1 MIFIDT
7 NVLVYA
13 AAGDAG
19 ALALL
24 QGASALRRDV
34 ATSST
39 VIEELHRL
47 ELRGRVPAG
56 LARDTF
62 TLLRPLLEVT
72 DDAVATALA
81 LDSAGLGAADRLHVG
96 VCRAHG
102 IDTIATAD
110 RAFDGIPGLH
120 RLDPL
125 AAG

>member
-1 MIFIDT
+1 VIFVDT

-13 AAGDAG
+13 ASGDAG

-39 VIEELHRL
+39 VIEELHHL
-47 ELRGRVPAG
+47 ELRARVPAG
-56 LARDTF
+56 LARDAF

-72 DDAVATALA
+72 DEAVAAALS
-81 LDSAGLGAADRLHVG
+81 LDAAGLGAADRLHVG
-96 VCRAHG
+96 VCRTHG
-102 IDTIATAD
+102 IETIATAD
-110 RAFDGIPGLH
+110 RAFDGITGL
-120 RLDPL
+120 RRIDPL